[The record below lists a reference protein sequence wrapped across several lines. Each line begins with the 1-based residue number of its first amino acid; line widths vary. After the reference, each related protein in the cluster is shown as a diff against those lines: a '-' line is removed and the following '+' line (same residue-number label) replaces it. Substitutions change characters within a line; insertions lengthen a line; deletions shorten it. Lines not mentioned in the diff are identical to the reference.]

1 MTTLSQECQPLTER
15 FGARGAVVPQ
25 KILCEIE
32 RLSPAGN
39 LVEAPPAPSRHPVV
53 RQRRERCRKCTGT
66 ENEVHWDNVADKRHE
81 RKNWNLII

>member
-1 MTTLSQECQPLTER
+1 VQSDNEAETATDPKIVYSPTMTTLSQECQPATER

-53 RQRRERCRKCTGT
+53 RREDD
-66 ENEVHWDNVADKRHE
+66 VDKAAVP
-81 RKNWNLII
+81 KKM

>member
-1 MTTLSQECQPLTER
+1 MPAANKR

-53 RQRRERCRKCTGT
+53 RQRRERCRKSNRT
-66 ENEVHWDNVADKRHE
+66 ENGVQPDNLTE
-81 RKNWNLII
+81 LSQQTKNNKLNKF